1 MYILIRETR
10 IQKSV
15 IMQQETVYKA
25 LQRRK
30 DMLACTGFSK
40 AFRKAVDR
48 GAKEMAQQY
57 GALAALARSLGSVPS
72 TLLVV
77 YNHTQLQF
85 QPDTL
90 FWLHG
95 ATAGKTHKNKKGLKG
110 AGEVNLDMQ
119 AIGSHAWHQDILS
132 DQHL

>member
-1 MYILIRETR
+1 MYIFIRETR

-30 DMLACTGFSK
+30 NMLVCTGFSK
-40 AFRKAVDR
+40 AFGKAVDR
-48 GAKEMAQQY
+48 GAKEMAQQC
-57 GALAALARSLGSVPS
+57 GALAALAWSLGSVPS

-95 ATAGKTHKNKKGLKG
+95 TTAGKTHKNKKELK
-110 AGEVNLDMQ
+110 
-119 AIGSHAWHQDILS
+119 
-132 DQHL
+132 